1 MITQDWLL
9 EGRAVLIALMDAQAE
24 TQAETGDWISPF
36 FTILFSPRE
45 TIRKIVDTDPT
56 RDVVGLAW
64 IAGAVSALDSRM
76 QLANLK
82 LPEGYP
88 QVPLPES
95 GPIGAAVTSFIVGLM
110 TIAMIYVLGRL
121 YRWSGARL
129 GGTANSVQVR
139 SALAWGYLP
148 ALYAAIVE
156 ITVFIVA
163 GDAEGGNRGI
173 LLLGQLIALVLFF
186 WSGVVSMKCL
196 GEVHG
201 FSAWRAFCATL
212 LGSLALIGI
221 FLGIILGFSVVGLI
235 IAMLH
240 RVAS

>member
-1 MITQDWLL
+1 
-9 EGRAVLIALMDAQAE
+9 MDAQAE
-24 TQAETGDWISPF
+24 TRAETADWISPF

-56 RDVVGLAW
+56 RYVIGLAW
-64 IAGAVSALDSRM
+64 IAGAVSALNSKM

-88 QVPLPES
+88 QMSLPDS
-95 GPIGAAVTSFIVGLM
+95 GPIGTAVTSFVVGLM
-110 TIAMIYVLGRL
+110 TIVMVYVLGRL
-121 YRWSGARL
+121 YRWSGAKL

-139 SALAWGYLP
+139 CALAWGYLP
-148 ALYAAIVE
+148 ALYAAIIE

-163 GDAEGGNRGI
+163 GDAEGGSRAI
-173 LLLGQLIALVLFF
+173 LSLGQLISLLLFV

-212 LGSLALIGI
+212 LGSLTLIGI
-221 FLGIILGFSVVGLI
+221 FLAIILGFSVIGLFI
-235 IAMLH
+235 GLLH
-240 RVAS
+240 RM

>member
-1 MITQDWLL
+1 
-9 EGRAVLIALMDAQAE
+9 MDAQAE
-24 TQAETGDWISPF
+24 ATDWISPF

-56 RDVVGLAW
+56 RYVIGLAW
-64 IAGAVSALDSRM
+64 ISGAISALNSKI

-95 GPIGAAVTSFIVGLM
+95 GPIGTAITSFVVGLM
-110 TIAMIYVLGRL
+110 TIAMIYVLGWL
-121 YRWSGARL
+121 YRWSGAKL
-129 GGTANSVQVR
+129 GGTADSVHVR

-221 FLGIILGFSVVGLI
+221 FLAIIFGFSVLGLLL
-235 IAMLH
+235 ALVH
-240 RVAS
+240 RVTS